1 MQGNSNTKLLLEDT
15 YGMLA
20 RKGVHPVK
28 NAGELYGDDANFNTF
43 ISSLSEGLEP
53 RMEKLFREASTQ
65 MRKVILEATTMQ
77 TINTPYNYL
86 LLPLLRIFF
95 PKLVSMQAV
104 TVDTMDKPF
113 VIKYFL
119 QATAQ
124 AFNGQTYNIPDY
136 SGNVSVGPQVPVNT
150 SLTIGASGGSINLV
164 NAAGVQGTSTAG
176 VEHNVKFI
184 SATGSAGTVTLNV
197 TPDNT
202 TGEASFAVSYSNGA
216 TDNFVA
222 FVNYVTGQVTVS
234 FVSGVNSSGA
244 ATSTPTTTSLFV
256 SGTISMQNNENIT
269 QMNMS
274 LQPFEFSAI
283 ERKLRTT
290 WSIELEQDIQALM
303 DLDLQTTMLE
313 LLGSQIAVDID
324 KEIIGDLILT
334 AQTMNA
340 NNTQTFSKTVPSN
353 YAFGPTGWYENLVIG
368 INQVSSQIY
377 TDTAI
382 DVANIVLCNN
392 LDTVVLQSTG
402 QYSKT
407 GSMVG
412 PSEYTGTTPFK
423 VGELANSW
431 TVLSTPL
438 VPQGTMVVLLRSE
451 DPAASVYL
459 YAMYRPLTI
468 YPWPLGNVPSLTL
481 MSRYAK
487 RALRPKGIGIVNITT

>member
-1 MQGNSNTKLLLEDT
+1 MQVNSNTKLLLEDT

-20 RKGVHPVK
+20 RKGVHPIK

-43 ISSLSEGLEP
+43 ISSLAEGLDP
-53 RMEKLFREASTQ
+53 RTEKLFRETATQ
-65 MRKVILEATTMQ
+65 MRKVVLESTTMQ

-86 LLPLLRIFF
+86 LLPLLRIYF

-124 AFNGQTYNIPDY
+124 AYNGQTYNIPDF
-136 SGNVSVGPQVPVNT
+136 SGNVSLGPQVPVNT
-150 SLTIGASGGSINLV
+150 SITIGASGGSINLV
-164 NAAGVQGTSTAG
+164 SAAGVQNTSTAG
-176 VEHNVKFI
+176 VEHDVKFI

-197 TPDNT
+197 VPDNT
-202 TGEASFAVSYSNGA
+202 TGDASFTVAYSSGA
-216 TDNFVA
+216 ADNFVA
-222 FVNYVTGQVTVS
+222 RVNYVTGQVIVT
-234 FVSGVNSSGA
+234 FVSGVNASGTA
-244 ATSTPTTTSLFV
+244 VATPNTTSLAV

-324 KEIIGDLILT
+324 REIIGDLILT
-334 AQTMNA
+334 AQTLNSG
-340 NNTQTFSKTVPSN
+340 NTQTFSKTPQGN
-353 YAFGPTGWYENLVIG
+353 FAFGPTKWYENLVVA
-368 INQVSSQIY
+368 INTASSQIY
-377 TDTAI
+377 SDTAI

-392 LDTVVLQSTG
+392 LDTVLLQSTG

-407 GSMVG
+407 GGMVG
-412 PSEYTGTTPFK
+412 QSEYTGTTPFK

-438 VPQGTMVVLLRSE
+438 VPQGKMVVLLKSE
-451 DPAASVYL
+451 DPAAAVYL